1 MDVYRNR
8 IYPALVNMLGNP
20 KPIQALR
27 EQMVSLATGT
37 VLEIGV
43 GSGANFPH
51 YNRTTVKHLYALEPN
66 PGMLRLAL
74 IQRHRAPVDIEF
86 LTQPG
91 ERIPLADGSVDTVV
105 STFTLC
111 TIPVLDEA
119 FTGIERVLKR
129 TGRLIFVENS
139 LSTDPQV
146 QRWQRRWEP
155 IHRRV
160 FEGLRLTRDIPSLI
174 ISAGFQME
182 RLELVYLS
190 RFPKSWSHCCLG
202 VARRR

>member
-8 IYPALVNMLGNP
+8 IYPALVNLLGNP

-27 EQMVSLATGT
+27 QQMVSLAAGT
-37 VLEIGV
+37 VLEIGA

-51 YNRTTVKHLYALEPN
+51 YDRATVKRLYALEPN

-74 IQRHRAPVDIEF
+74 MQRHRAAVEIEF

-91 ERIPLADGSVDTVV
+91 ERIPLEDESVDTVV

-111 TIPVLDEA
+111 TLPVLDEA
-119 FTGIERVLKR
+119 LTGIERVLKR
-129 TGRLIFVENS
+129 TGQLIFLENS
-139 LSTDPQV
+139 LAADPQV
-146 QRWQRRWEP
+146 QRWQQRWEP

-160 FEGLRLTRDIPSLI
+160 FEGLLLTRDIPSLI
-174 ISAGFQME
+174 ISAGFEME
-182 RLELVYLS
+182 RVELVYLS

>member
-8 IYPALVNMLGNP
+8 IYPALVNLLGNP

-27 EQMVSLATGT
+27 QQMVSLAAGT
-37 VLEIGV
+37 VLEIGA

-51 YNRTTVKHLYALEPN
+51 YDRATVKRLYALEPN

-74 IQRHRAPVDIEF
+74 MQRHRAAVEIEF

-91 ERIPLADGSVDTVV
+91 ERIPLEDESVDTVV

-111 TIPVLDEA
+111 TLPVLDEA
-119 FTGIERVLKR
+119 LTGIERVLKR
-129 TGRLIFVENS
+129 TGQLIFLENS
-139 LSTDPQV
+139 LAADPQV
-146 QRWQRRWEP
+146 QRWQQRWEP

-160 FEGLRLTRDIPSLI
+160 FEGLLLTRDIPSLI
-174 ISAGFQME
+174 ISAGFRME
-182 RLELVYLS
+182 RLELVYVS
-190 RFPKSWSHCCLG
+190 RFPKAWSHCCLG

>member
-1 MDVYRNR
+1 MDLYRNR
-8 IYPALVNMLGNP
+8 IYPALVNLLGNP

-27 EQMVSLATGT
+27 KQIVSLAAGT
-37 VLEIGV
+37 VLEIGA
-43 GSGANFPH
+43 GSGANFP
-51 YNRTTVKHLYALEPN
+51 YYDRTNVKHLYALEPN
-66 PGMLRLAL
+66 PGMQRLAA
-74 IQRHRAPVDIEF
+74 IQRQRTPLEIEF

-91 ERIPLADGSVDTVV
+91 ECIPLEDGSVDTVV

-111 TIPVLDEA
+111 TIPALDEA
-119 FTGIERVLKR
+119 LTGIERVLKR
-129 TGRLIFVENS
+129 TGLLIFIENS
-139 LSTDPQV
+139 LAADPQV
-146 QRWQRRWEP
+146 QQWQRRWEP

-160 FEGLRLTRDIPSLI
+160 FDGLLLTRNIPSLI
-174 ISAGFQME
+174 IGAGFRME

>member
-8 IYPALVNMLGNP
+8 IYPALVNLLGNP

-27 EQMVSLATGT
+27 EQMVSLAAGT

-51 YNRTTVKHLYALEPN
+51 YDRTTVKHLYALEPN

-74 IQRHRAPVDIEF
+74 MHQHRAAVEIEF

-91 ERIPLADGSVDTVV
+91 ERIPLENGSVDTVV

-111 TIPVLDEA
+111 TMPVLDEA
-119 FTGIERVLKR
+119 LTGIERVLKR
-129 TGRLIFVENS
+129 TGQLIFLENS
-139 LSTDPQV
+139 LAADPQV
-146 QRWQRRWEP
+146 QRWQRRWE
-155 IHRRV
+155 
-160 FEGLRLTRDIPSLI
+160 G
-174 ISAGFQME
+174 
-182 RLELVYLS
+182 
-190 RFPKSWSHCCLG
+190 C
-202 VARRR
+202 